1 MDFLKNFKRL
11 KKVNKRILLEENDT
25 PEDKEVAVKNAVV
38 SSLQTKTGNRRR
50 EISNS
55 YDEFH
60 TKYPTGFIPNDEY
73 INSAQIQVK
82 TRRINY

>member
-38 SSLQTKTGNRRR
+38 SSLQTKTGKYQNPMMSFIRNIQLDSFLMMN
-50 EISNS
+50 ISILL
-55 YDEFH
+55 
-60 TKYPTGFIPNDEY
+60 KY
-73 INSAQIQVK
+73 
-82 TRRINY
+82 R